1 MPNEKSGNFAD
12 LDYSG
17 MHQYSDGDPEHADDT
32 ETYGSF
38 EIFQGIDYCETG
50 DPDDPDYLDPNGWY
64 YWSCFPGCL
73 PDSDPIGPF
82 ATSADAYHDA
92 QGY

>member
-1 MPNEKSGNFAD
+1 MLEKKSGNFAD

-17 MHQYSDGDPEHADDT
+17 IHT
-32 ETYGSF
+32 F
-38 EIFQGIDYCETG
+38 
-50 DPDDPDYLDPNGWY
+50 DDPDLDFNVYQYQGEWFYIWLEHGNG
-64 YWSCFPGCL
+64 
-73 PDSDPIGPF
+73 PIGPF

>member
-1 MPNEKSGNFAD
+1 MLEKKSGNFAD

-17 MHQYSDGDPEHADDT
+17 YHPWIDDDGEKNGSLEVFIVPNPNWSMDQDAEFDP
-32 ETYGSF
+32 
-38 EIFQGIDYCETG
+38 
-50 DPDDPDYLDPNGWY
+50 GWY

-82 ATSADAYHDA
+82 LTSADAYHDA